1 MGRDLKG
8 ERIKTANK
16 KPRPPEPQVIAFA
29 CIWHPYT
36 AADNAGVGRFQYP
49 PNAKIV
55 GVNCVGTITSAFIL
69 RAFRNGADGVLIMG
83 CGPGDC
89 HYFTGNESCERV
101 VQEAARILEV
111 SGIETERLRFELS
124 SEVDG
129 SRFASTMEGFIKK
142 VRTIKGNGGR
152 GAR

>member
-1 MGRDLKG
+1 MEKDLKG
-8 ERIKTANK
+8 KRIKTVK
-16 KPRPPEPQVIAFA
+16 KSRRTEPRVIVFA

-55 GVNCVGTITSAFIL
+55 GVNCVGTITSAFVL
-69 RAFRNGADGVLIMG
+69 RAFRNGADGVLVMG
-83 CGPGDC
+83 CGAGDC
-89 HYFTGNESCERV
+89 HYFNGNESCERV

-111 SGIETERLRFELS
+111 SGINAGRLGLELS

-129 SRFASTMEGFIKK
+129 EEFASTVEGFIKK
-142 VRTIKGNGGR
+142 IRAMEGNGGR
-152 GAR
+152 DAR